1 MLKLTPDKNIV
12 MLYKNILWIGL
23 LLLSLTSFVLPRQ
36 LNVVTERKK
45 WVISENSSL
54 CVNGSTNI
62 NKFSC
67 EILAYDKIDTLTISR
82 DNKEIV
88 LSGSVGISVKSFDCH
103 NSMMTRDLRKTL
115 KEKQFPM
122 LHINFL
128 SLNKLPQLTT
138 QPESITGMVDI
149 EIAGSRKH
157 FEVKYQI
164 SVDDQKVIH
173 LLGSRDINFSDFNL
187 IPPRKLG
194 GMIQTKDKLSVD
206 FHLKMKT
213 ID

>member
-1 MLKLTPDKNIV
+1 
-12 MLYKNILWIGL
+12 MLYKNIFWIYL
-23 LLLSLTSFVLPRQ
+23 LFLLLTSFVLPSNCPG
-36 LNVVTERKK
+36 LTERKK

-54 CVNGSTNI
+54 CVNGSTNV

-67 EILAYDKIDTLTISR
+67 EILAYGRTDTLTVNKS
-82 DNKEIV
+82 DKEIV
-88 LSGSVGISVKSFDCH
+88 LSGSIGINIQSFDCH

-122 LHINFL
+122 LHIIFL
-128 SLNKLPQLTT
+128 SLNRLPDLIP
-138 QPESITGMVDI
+138 QPEPITGMVDI
-149 EIAGSRKH
+149 EIAGVRQH
-157 FEVKYQI
+157 FEVKYKI
-164 SVDDQKVIH
+164 SIDDQRVVH

-213 ID
+213 IN